1 MSDQKRAL
9 ILESRGVLRVGGP
22 DRRAFLQG
30 LISNDIEKVT
40 GERAIWSAFLT
51 AQGKF
56 LHEFTIFEDGEDA
69 DGAFLI
75 DCEAARLDDL
85 KRRLSMYKLRSKV
98 ALEDLRDS
106 QAVLALFGADA
117 LDPLGLPAEPGRAGR
132 FGAGPVAVDPRHA
145 GLGAR
150 AVLPRAEAEACLREA
165 GFSQAT
171 LADYDRRRIPLGLP
185 DGSRDLEVERTI
197 LLEAGFDELSGV
209 DWQKG
214 CYLGQELTA
223 RTKYRALIKKRLLPV
238 EIEGASPEPGTAILS
253 GSREV
258 GVLRSTVDGLG
269 MALLRLESLE
279 DDLSAGEAKV
289 RVAVPDWVR
298 FQEPPPKP

>member
-1 MSDQKRAL
+1 MSDEKRAL
-9 ILESRGVLRVGGP
+9 ILENRGVLRVGGP

-30 LISNDIEKVT
+30 LISNDVEKVSS
-40 GERAIWSAFLT
+40 ERAIWSAFLT

-56 LHEFTIFEDGEDA
+56 LHEFTIFEDGEGE
-69 DGAFLI
+69 DGGFLI
-75 DCEAARLDDL
+75 DCEAERLDDL
-85 KRRLSMYKLRSKV
+85 KRRLSIYKLRSKV
-98 ALEDLRDS
+98 TLDDLRGS
-106 QAVLALFGADA
+106 HAVLALFGADA
-117 LDPLGLPAEPGRAGR
+117 LGALGLPAEPGRAGR
-132 FGAGPVAVDPRHA
+132 IGAGPVAVDPRHA

-150 AVLPRAEAEACLREA
+150 AILPRAEVEENLRDA
-165 GFSQAT
+165 GFAPAI

-185 DGSRDLEVERTI
+185 DGTRDLEVERTI

-238 EIEGASPEPGTAILS
+238 EIEGASPDPGTAIFS
-253 GSREV
+253 GAREV
-258 GVLRSTVDGLG
+258 GVLRSTVNGLG
-269 MALLRLESLE
+269 MALLRLENLQDE
-279 DDLSAGEAKV
+279 LRAGEAKL
-289 RVAVPDWVR
+289 RVTVPDWVR